1 MFLFSKKFLSLLVV
15 MALMF
20 GEEEQ
25 SAQALGKQT
34 KCWQCS
40 GSDSAFAPEC
50 NANHDGESNDC
61 YSTHS
66 ACAMEK
72 VDGKIKKKCE
82 GNVTQWSENG
92 EEDGKPKCIKNE
104 VCYCN
109 DVDNCNKDKY
119 FGLDGG
125 SGGIKDMF
133 PARSIL
139 FWLMATVVTTL
150 VSSTGISTK

>member
-40 GSDSAFAPEC
+40 GSDNAFAPEC

-72 VDGKIKKKCE
+72 VDGKIKRS
-82 GNVTQWSENG
+82 VRATLPNG
-92 EEDGKPKCIKNE
+92 RE
-104 VCYCN
+104 
-109 DVDNCNKDKY
+109 
-119 FGLDGG
+119 
-125 SGGIKDMF
+125 
-133 PARSIL
+133 R
-139 FWLMATVVTTL
+139 
-150 VSSTGISTK
+150 